1 MADDEI
7 EQRRH
12 ALIFGP
18 AGVGRHPA
26 LLRRAV
32 ENREVQLL
40 LARIERGE
48 QVEDFVCNFGRA
60 GVGPIDLVDDDDRLQ
75 SNLKRLGDYE
85 FGLRQRALGGVDQNQ
100 RAVDHVEDALDF
112 AAEIGVSGGVDDVDP
127 DVLPQY

>member
-12 ALIFGP
+12 ALVFGT
-18 AGVGRHPA
+18 GWVGRHPA

-32 ENREVQLL
+32 EDREVELL
-40 LARIERGE
+40 FAGIERGE
-48 QVEDFVCNFGRA
+48 QVEDFVGDFGRA

-75 SNLKRLGDYE
+75 ANLERLGDHE
-85 FGLRQRALGGVDQNQ
+85 FGLRQRALGGVDQHQ

-112 AAEIGVSGGVDDVDP
+112 AAEIGVAGGIDDVDA
-127 DVLPQY
+127 DVLPQN

>member
-12 ALIFGP
+12 ALIFGT

-60 GVGPIDLVDDDDRLQ
+60 GVGPIDLVDDDDRPQ
-75 SNLKRLGDYE
+75 TNLKRLGDYE
-85 FGLRQRALGGVDQNQ
+85 FGLRQRPLGGVDQNQ

-112 AAEIGVSGGVDDVDP
+112 AAEIGVSGGVDNVDP